1 MTGHVV
7 AVFDSDSAVD
17 GRGGRLGPGRHS
29 GAGDQTLQPAAIDS
43 SRERYAGSST
53 SNGVGFW
60 AGLLGEEPA
69 TENHALALPR

>member
-43 SRERYAGSST
+43 SRERYAGSKHVERRRLL
-53 SNGVGFW
+53 G
-60 AGLLGEEPA
+60 LGEEPA
-69 TENHALALPR
+69 SENNALALPL